1 MSWSLW
7 ILARYRGFYLSQEAA
22 SDLGLVTIQ
31 NGGNCCWLLPGV
43 LHLAYS
49 FALKSKQT
57 SVAKVDKLCAKLAFK
72 NVYASGTREDY
83 QLQTC
88 REM

>member
-1 MSWSLW
+1 MS
-7 ILARYRGFYLSQEAA
+7 QQAA

-49 FALKSKQT
+49 FSLKSKQA
-57 SVAKVDKLCAKLAFK
+57 SVAKVDKLCAK
-72 NVYASGTREDY
+72 
-83 QLQTC
+83 
-88 REM
+88 

>member
-1 MSWSLW
+1 M
-7 ILARYRGFYLSQEAA
+7 SQEAA

-49 FALKSKQT
+49 FALKSKQA
-57 SVAKVDKLCAKLAFK
+57 SVAKVDKLCAKLVFK
-72 NVYASGTREDY
+72 NVYASRMLEYY